1 MVPSVPW
8 ARMPSRFCPTPA
20 PVRTYVARAV
30 LSPEAAMIRFK
41 DMDALARLIFIDIV
55 SVVFLC
61 LSVKR
66 RVVKQHNITIAFC
79 KVRLEGG
86 NSENHQPD
94 K

>member
-1 MVPSVPW
+1 
-8 ARMPSRFCPTPA
+8 MPSRFCPTSAPA
-20 PVRTYVARAV
+20 RAYVARAV
-30 LSPEAAMIRFK
+30 LPQEAAMIRFK
-41 DMDALARLIFIDIV
+41 DMDARARLIFIEFV

-61 LSVKR
+61 LLVKR
-66 RVVKQHNITIAFC
+66 SVVKQHHVTIAFC